1 MGTIVSGEMGE
12 YILGQALADGSLEIA
27 RWLDERQAQQFDA
40 IYVAPGVRVSL
51 HITEQL
57 DIDYDPN
64 GRRTHHVGARQ
75 GDYRALD

>member
-1 MGTIVSGEMGE
+1 MGTIVTGDMGE
-12 YILGQALADGSLEIA
+12 YILGQAIADGSLEIA

-40 IYVAPGVRVSL
+40 IYVDPGARVSL

-64 GRRTHHVGARQ
+64 GRRTNHVSARQ